1 MLTITS
7 GEMLESRLESREKEG
22 LLRSLRS
29 NEDLIDFCSNDY
41 LGFARDFES
50 GEDEEFATLGST
62 GSRLISGNSGYIE
75 ELERHIAEYHD
86 SDAGLIFNSG
96 YDANLGLF
104 SALPQR
110 GDTVICDEFCHASI
124 RDGLRLGVCKSY
136 SFLHNDLVALES
148 CLSKAVGQIYV
159 AVESVYSMDGSFADL
174 VEISELAE
182 KYHAK
187 LIVDEAHAT
196 GLFGAKGEGR
206 VVELNLQARVCARMH
221 TFGKALGR
229 HGAIVLGDQN
239 LRRYLI
245 NFARPF
251 IYTTALP
258 KSALIGVRHAYDKM
272 SKVDYKELKLCKLL
286 GLFNQK
292 IEDSTALKIIESNSQ
307 IKSVICGSNERAKYM
322 SKVLENKGLDVRPI
336 LSPTVK
342 KGTERL
348 RICLHEF
355 NTEEEV
361 EKLVNCLKSVV

>member
-1 MLTITS
+1 MMITS
-7 GEMLESRLESREKEG
+7 GEILESRLESREKEG
-22 LLRSLRS
+22 SLRSLRS
-29 NEDLIDFCSNDY
+29 NENLIDFCSNDY
-41 LGFARDFES
+41 LGFARDLKS
-50 GEDEEFATLGST
+50 GEDEEFAALGST

-75 ELERHIAEYHD
+75 ELERHIAEYHC
-86 SDAGLIFNSG
+86 SQTGLIFNSG

-104 SALPQR
+104 SAVPQR
-110 GDTVICDEFCHASI
+110 GDTVIYDEFCHASI

-136 SFLHNDLVALES
+136 SFPHNDLVALES
-148 CLSKAVGQIYV
+148 HLSKAAGQIYV

-174 VEISELAE
+174 LEISELAE

-206 VVELNLQARVCARMH
+206 VVELKLQDRVFARMH

-229 HGAIVLGDQN
+229 HGAIVLGGHN
-239 LRRYLI
+239 LRSYLI
-245 NFARPF
+245 NFSRPF

-258 KSALIGVRHAYDKM
+258 KSALIGIKDAYDKL
-272 SKVDYKELKLCKLL
+272 SKINNKELKLCKIQR
-286 GLFNQK
+286 LFNQK
-292 IEDSTALKIIESNSQ
+292 IEDGLTLEIIESFSP
-307 IKSVICGSNERAKYM
+307 IKGVICGSNERAKYM
-322 SKVLENKGLDVRPI
+322 SGVLENAGLDVRPI